1 MKKILFLIVLFF
13 SPFFVFA
20 DELIPNA
27 KSGILMEANTGKIIF
42 EKNKD
47 DKLSVASMTKMVA
60 QTIILEEIEKG
71 NIKWSDVV
79 TVSRN
84 ASSMGGSQIYLEE
97 GEKMTVEDL
106 MKGISVA
113 SGNDA
118 TVTMAEYISGS
129 EKKFVERM
137 NKVVKDLGL
146 KNTHFVNCTGLDEDD
161 HYSTSYDMAII
172 ARNLIINHS
181 EILRFSSIHED
192 YLREGTDKKFWLVN
206 TNKLINFYDGA
217 DGLKTGH
224 TDDAL
229 YCLAGTAKRNN
240 LRLISIVLGENDS
253 KTRNKEVMEMLD
265 YGFNNIK
272 MNILKKKG
280 SIVSKV
286 RLDKANIK
294 YLDLVTKDDLG
305 VIEGIGEKKNYRY
318 KIVLNKLIYPI
329 NKGNSVGKINV
340 LYNNNII
347 SSSDL
352 ICSKNI
358 KKINYFKF
366 LVNNLI
372 GSIFG
377 NDY

>member
-1 MKKILFLIVLFF
+1 MLY
-13 SPFFVFA
+13 SH
-20 DELIPNA
+20 
-27 KSGILMEANTGKIIF
+27 
-42 EKNKD
+42 
-47 DKLSVASMTKMVA
+47 
-60 QTIILEEIEKG
+60 TI
-71 NIKWSDVV
+71 
-79 TVSRN
+79 
-84 ASSMGGSQIYLEE
+84 
-97 GEKMTVEDL
+97 
-106 MKGISVA
+106 
-113 SGNDA
+113 
-118 TVTMAEYISGS
+118 
-129 EKKFVERM
+129 
-137 NKVVKDLGL
+137 
-146 KNTHFVNCTGLDEDD
+146 
-161 HYSTSYDMAII
+161 
-172 ARNLIINHS
+172 
-181 EILRFSSIHED
+181 
-192 YLREGTDKKFWLVN
+192 
-206 TNKLINFYDGA
+206 KLINFYDGA

-240 LRLISIVLGENDS
+240 L

-372 GSIFG
+372 GLIFG